1 MVDKCQLRLHI
12 PNRRLLT
19 FWIQYPIQSSILS
32 LGPHHSL
39 VILPATYPVSSC
51 YTLTHPFSPALF
63 LVALFSYTLRSLS
76 FPLHSSSSIVHLRS
90 GSVTHLNQVHIG
102 HESLDLPDDLRL
114 SGGIE
119 FLKFNGENCLL
130 LGLLFSRGFSR

>member
-1 MVDKCQLRLHI
+1 MGDKCPLRLHV
-12 PNRRLLT
+12 PNGRLAT
-19 FWIQYPIQSSILS
+19 FWIQPYPIQSFILS
-32 LGPHHSL
+32 LGQHHSSGHL
-39 VILPATYPVSSC
+39 SC
-51 YTLTHPFSPALF
+51 LLM
-63 LVALFSYTLRSLS
+63 
-76 FPLHSSSSIVHLRS
+76 LHSHASFLSCSLPGCPFLLYTALALISSSLSSSIVHLRS
-90 GSVTHLNQVHIG
+90 ESVTHLNQVHIG